1 MSSRAS
7 ALALRLQT
15 KLHELAL
22 RIWARIW
29 ARLTRTDEA
38 GYRGHLVDTMT
49 DTFVENHSATAL
61 IMVAMLAMAAA
72 FFDLIDGVASE
83 NPLLFI
89 SGVLFC
95 CAGPCCSSSDNKTR
109 ADSFEKL

>member
-7 ALALRLQT
+7 APALRLQT
-15 KLHELAL
+15 KLHELAR
-22 RIWARIW
+22 RIWG
-29 ARLTRTDEA
+29 RLTRTDEA
-38 GYRGHLVDTMT
+38 GYRGDLVDTMT

-61 IMVAMLAMAAA
+61 IMVAMPAMAAA
-72 FFDLIDGVASE
+72 FFDLIDGAASE

-95 CAGPCCSSSDNKTR
+95 CAG
-109 ADSFEKL
+109 ALSFELRQQNPR